1 LKFNQLAKVRLIID
15 YQDRVF
21 LGGKGGG
28 FTHDMKAFIGV
39 GSDLLYILNVT
50 TLRQA
55 SKSYVIL
62 ERLFDLDRIFDAEFD
77 DMNGK
82 GPPPKRRPLYKTN
95 KLRSSYLT
103 GTKPVLATI
112 F

>member
-1 LKFNQLAKVRLIID
+1 MQLKFNQFAKVRLIID

-21 LGGKGGG
+21 GWGKGGG
-28 FTHDMKAFIGV
+28 FTHDLKAFNGD

-62 ERLFDLDRIFDAEFD
+62 ERLFDLDKIFDAEFD
-77 DMNGK
+77 DMNKK
-82 GPPPKRRPLYKTN
+82 GRLRRGDPCIKQTN
-95 KLRSSYLT
+95 LNRLT
-103 GTKPVLATI
+103 
-112 F
+112 